1 MVNFFKPE
9 EEKRII
15 ESIKNAEDHTSGEI
29 RVHLAKKCKG
39 DPISEASAEFLRL
52 KMHKTE
58 LRNGML
64 IWIAPLQKKFA
75 IIGDKGI
82 NEKVG
87 DHFWEQERDLLLEHF
102 KKGTNAEGLCL
113 VIHDLGQ
120 KLKTFFPVVEK
131 NDNELTDEISF
142 EN

>member
-1 MVNFFKPE
+1 MVHFFNAE
-9 EEKRII
+9 EEKSII
-15 ESIKNAEDHTSGEI
+15 QSIQKAENHTSGEI
-29 RVHLAKKCKG
+29 RVHLAKKCTS
-39 DPISEASAEFLRL
+39 DPLQEAANEFLRL
-52 KMHKTE
+52 KMHKTKE
-58 LRNGML
+58 RNGML
-64 IWIAPLQKKFA
+64 IWIAPIQKKLA

-87 DHFWEQERDLLLEHF
+87 DHFWEEEKDLLLEHF
-102 KKGTNAEGLCL
+102 KKGTYADGLCL